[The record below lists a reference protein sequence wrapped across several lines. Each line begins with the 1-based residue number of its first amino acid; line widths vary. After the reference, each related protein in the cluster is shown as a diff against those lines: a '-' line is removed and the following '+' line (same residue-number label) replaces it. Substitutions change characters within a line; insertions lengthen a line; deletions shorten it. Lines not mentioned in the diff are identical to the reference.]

1 MCMILLAHIATP
13 FSFDAGAGLHWCCAV
28 SLYVAAGNTNNLR
41 LRVPTTYT
49 LANVCSTVWT

>member
-1 MCMILLAHIATP
+1 MILLAHIATP